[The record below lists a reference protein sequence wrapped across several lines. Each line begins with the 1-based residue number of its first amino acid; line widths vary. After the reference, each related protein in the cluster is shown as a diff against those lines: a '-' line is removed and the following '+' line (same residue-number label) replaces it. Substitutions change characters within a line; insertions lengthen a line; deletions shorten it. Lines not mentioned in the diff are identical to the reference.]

1 MADNFIRLGNLD
13 YDEIKSSLKDFMQS
27 QSDLGFDFDGSIAAT
42 VLDLLTYNTL
52 YYAFYSNMLI
62 NESFL
67 ESAQRI
73 ESVISLIKP
82 FGYAISH
89 RASASA
95 NLNIENNSGSPVT
108 LSPYVSAFTATA
120 SSGIDYTFYYTGGA
134 DGEETDPQS
143 GEVYNQVTI
152 SDGASKLIPV
162 YQGKSA
168 IINLPVSVDYDN
180 QKFEIRD
187 TSLDIRTL
195 RVYVQENGVGLK
207 QYTRIDNT
215 NSSISQ
221 QDRVYYLETSNTG
234 YTVYFGAPR
243 SDDGNITGRGVGE
256 TEIVYVS
263 YLSSTGS
270 AANGSKSWLSGSSI
284 TITNPNVI
292 AKGGFDS
299 PNINTIKF
307 MGPREFASAGRLVTV
322 SDYQKAIVDVG
333 GFNISTVDTKRN
345 VGVYGS
351 PQSAVRTT
359 GTVFFSLYDQINGPF
374 TNASNSTIAG
384 IINDLDDQVMAGL
397 TFEYKVPTEAIIT
410 FNLNGSSTVFGEN
423 HSTGFNQ
430 TIKASEVGTWSTVQ
444 AGLSGE
450 RHVGII
456 GDTDAYDQNN
466 MIDLKNKLERTFP
479 DDTAGNTFT
488 VHFLDS
494 AGAAQFAV
502 LDITETPANI
512 VVSSDGSGDIIGTA
526 EMDSGRI
533 VFDETKFFMPYNSGA
548 INLYGIT
555 ANYHSTL
562 SEIKI
567 KDELLGYPI
576 A

>member
-73 ESVISLIKP
+73 ESVISLVKP

-120 SSGIDYTFYYTGGA
+120 SSGINYTFYYTGGA
-134 DGEETDPQS
+134 DEEVTDPQS

-152 SDGASKLIPV
+152 SDGSSKLISV

-187 TSLDIRTL
+187 TSVDIRTL
-195 RVYVQENGVGLK
+195 RVYVQESDGLK

-215 NSSISQ
+215 NSSISK

-256 TEIVYVS
+256 METVYVS

-299 PNINTIKF
+299 PNINTVKF

-374 TNASNSTIAG
+374 TNASNSTITD
-384 IINDLDDQVMAGL
+384 IKNDLDDQVMVGL
-397 TFEYKVPTEAIIT
+397 TFDYKVPTEAIIT
-410 FNLNGSSTVFGEN
+410 FNLNGNSTIFGEN

-430 TIKASEVGTWSTVQ
+430 TVKESEVGTWSTVQ
-444 AGLSGE
+444 AGVSGP
-450 RHVGII
+450 I
-456 GDTDAYDQNN
+456 DQRRF
-466 MIDLKNKLERTFP
+466 DLKNKLETTYNSNGTP
-479 DDTAGNTFT
+479 GGEDGNTFEVRIMDT
-488 VHFLDS
+488 
-494 AGAAQFAV
+494 AA
-502 LDITETPANI
+502 TPVAQIGVISGSGVTNI
-512 VVSSDGSGDIIGTA
+512 VANSQTIGTA
-526 EMDSGRI
+526 DTDSGL
-533 VFDETKFFMPYNSGA
+533 VVLDDSKMSE
-548 INLYGIT
+548 LQGIS
-555 ANYHSTL
+555 ANYLNTL
-562 SEIKI
+562 NQIKI
-567 KDELLGYPI
+567 KDELLGYLI